1 MIKIIIN
8 QLELEKIKYQVTE
21 KIMSDIKAINYY
33 IDDIFIGS
41 KLNENNIIE
50 FNLYVSSVSEFEN
63 WDEMVEEA
71 LLKREH
77 EISTAIGNGIAIPH
91 ARICEYDDVS
101 VVIAKLAKPIDA
113 EISALHSNDKVDL
126 IFMIIAGKTKNKRVL
141 KLMSSISIL
150 AQNVEF
156 LDKIRKEK
164 NIKDI
169 IEIIENNEVEVKDTI
184 TAQDIMC
191 PELIPAKLSDTLEE
205 VAKRLIVENRA
216 GLPVID
222 SKGLFVGEIT
232 EKELI
237 EFGMP
242 KYTSLMNDL
251 SFMTIGEPFEEYFKN
266 EHLVTVNELYRKT
279 AEIIDRKSSIMEI
292 CFLMVSM
299 WRKKCLSPAVNMLII
314 PK

>member
-1 MIKIIIN
+1 MKLSSYLDEKFIFEDVDGENLDQVIKNVVKELSKCDKLIN
-8 QLELEKIKYQVTE
+8 RNK
-21 KIMSDIKAINYY
+21 
-33 IDDIFIGS
+33 
-41 KLNENNIIE
+41 
-50 FNLYVSSVSEFEN
+50 
-63 WDEMVEEA
+63 EMVEEA

-191 PELIPAKLSDTLEE
+191 PELIPAKRSDTLEE

-292 CFLMVSM
+292 CFLMVSKGNT
-299 WRKKCLSPAVNMLII
+299 RLYVVENGTYFGTIFRSDIIKKVLHI
-314 PK
+314 

>member
-1 MIKIIIN
+1 MKLSSYLDEKFIFEDVEGENLDQVIKNIVKELSECDKVIN
-8 QLELEKIKYQVTE
+8 R
-21 KIMSDIKAINYY
+21 
-33 IDDIFIGS
+33 S
-41 KLNENNIIE
+41 KETI
-50 FNLYVSSVSEFEN
+50 
-63 WDEMVEEA
+63 EEA

-91 ARICEYDDVS
+91 ARICEYNDVS
-101 VVIAKLAKPIDA
+101 VVIAKLSKPIDA
-113 EISALHSNDKVDL
+113 EISALHTNDKVNL

-150 AQNVEF
+150 AQNSKF
-156 LDKIRKEK
+156 LEKINKEK

-169 IEIIENNEVEVKDTI
+169 IEIIENYEVDVKDTI

-191 PELIPAKLSDTLEE
+191 PELEPAKLTDTLEE

-222 SKGLFVGEIT
+222 SNGLFVGEIT

-292 CFLMVSM
+292 CFLMVSKGNT
-299 WRKKCLSPAVNMLII
+299 RLYVVENGIYFGTIFRSDIIKKVLHI
-314 PK
+314 

>member
-1 MIKIIIN
+1 MKLSSYLDEKFIFEDVDGENLDQVIKNVVKELSKCDKVIN
-8 QLELEKIKYQVTE
+8 RNK
-21 KIMSDIKAINYY
+21 
-33 IDDIFIGS
+33 
-41 KLNENNIIE
+41 
-50 FNLYVSSVSEFEN
+50 
-63 WDEMVEEA
+63 EMVEEA

-216 GLPVID
+216 GLPVVD

-292 CFLMVSM
+292 CFLMVSKGNT
-299 WRKKCLSPAVNMLII
+299 RLYVVENGTYFGTIFRSDIIKKVLHI
-314 PK
+314 

>member
-1 MIKIIIN
+1 MKLSSYLDEKFIFEDVDGENLDQVIKNVVKELSKCDKLIN
-8 QLELEKIKYQVTE
+8 RNK
-21 KIMSDIKAINYY
+21 
-33 IDDIFIGS
+33 
-41 KLNENNIIE
+41 
-50 FNLYVSSVSEFEN
+50 
-63 WDEMVEEA
+63 EMVEEA

-216 GLPVID
+216 GLPVVD

-292 CFLMVSM
+292 CFLMVSKGNT
-299 WRKKCLSPAVNMLII
+299 RLYVVENGTYFGTIFRSDIIKKVLHI
-314 PK
+314 

>member
-1 MIKIIIN
+1 MKLSSYLDEKFIFEDVDGENLDQVIKNVVKELSKCDKVIN
-8 QLELEKIKYQVTE
+8 RNK
-21 KIMSDIKAINYY
+21 
-33 IDDIFIGS
+33 
-41 KLNENNIIE
+41 
-50 FNLYVSSVSEFEN
+50 
-63 WDEMVEEA
+63 EMVEEA

-216 GLPVID
+216 GLPVVD

-292 CFLMVSM
+292 CFLMVSKGNT
-299 WRKKCLSPAVNMLII
+299 RLYVVENGTYFGTIFRSDIIKKSFTYLVV
-314 PK
+314 

>member
-1 MIKIIIN
+1 MKLSSYLDEKFIFEDVDGENLDQVIKNVVKELSKCDKVIN
-8 QLELEKIKYQVTE
+8 RNK
-21 KIMSDIKAINYY
+21 
-33 IDDIFIGS
+33 
-41 KLNENNIIE
+41 
-50 FNLYVSSVSEFEN
+50 
-63 WDEMVEEA
+63 EMVEEA

-126 IFMIIAGKTKNKRVL
+126 IFMIIAGKTKNKRVV

-150 AQNVEF
+150 AQNVEI

-216 GLPVID
+216 GLPVVD

-292 CFLMVSM
+292 CFLMVSKGNT
-299 WRKKCLSPAVNMLII
+299 RLYVVENGTYFGTIFRSDIIKKVLHI
-314 PK
+314 

>member
-1 MIKIIIN
+1 MKLSSYLDEKFIFEDVEGENLDQVIKNIVKELSECDKVINRSRDII
-8 QLELEKIKYQVTE
+8 
-21 KIMSDIKAINYY
+21 
-33 IDDIFIGS
+33 
-41 KLNENNIIE
+41 
-50 FNLYVSSVSEFEN
+50 
-63 WDEMVEEA
+63 EEA

-91 ARICEYDDVS
+91 ARICEYNDVS
-101 VVIAKLAKPIDA
+101 VVIAKLSKPIDA
-113 EISALHSNDKVDL
+113 EISALHTNDKVNL
-126 IFMIIAGKTKNKRVL
+126 VFMIIAGKTKNKRVL

-150 AQNVEF
+150 AQNNEF
-156 LDKIRKEK
+156 LEKINKEK

-169 IEIIENNEVEVKDTI
+169 IEIIENYEVDVKDTI

-191 PELIPAKLSDTLEE
+191 PELVPAKLSDTLEE
-205 VAKRLIVENRA
+205 IAKRLIVENRA

-222 SKGLFVGEIT
+222 SNGLFVGEIT

-292 CFLMVSM
+292 CFLMVSKGNT
-299 WRKKCLSPAVNMLII
+299 RLYVVENGNYFGTIFRSDIIKKVLHI
-314 PK
+314 

>member
-1 MIKIIIN
+1 MKLSSYLDEKFIFEDVDGENLDQVIKNVVKELSKCDKLIN
-8 QLELEKIKYQVTE
+8 RNK
-21 KIMSDIKAINYY
+21 
-33 IDDIFIGS
+33 
-41 KLNENNIIE
+41 
-50 FNLYVSSVSEFEN
+50 
-63 WDEMVEEA
+63 EMVEEA

-232 EKELI
+232 ERELI

-292 CFLMVSM
+292 CFLMVSKGNT
-299 WRKKCLSPAVNMLII
+299 RLYVVENGTYFGTIFRSDIIKKVLHI
-314 PK
+314 

>member
-1 MIKIIIN
+1 MK
-8 QLELEKIKYQVTE
+8 LSSYLDEK
-21 KIMSDIKAINYY
+21 
-33 IDDIFIGS
+33 FI
-41 KLNENNIIE
+41 
-50 FNLYVSSVSEFEN
+50 FEN
-63 WDEMVEEA
+63 VDGENLDQVIKNVVKELSKCDKVINRNKEMVEEA

-292 CFLMVSM
+292 CFLMVSKGNT
-299 WRKKCLSPAVNMLII
+299 RLYVVENGTYFGTIFRSDIIKKVLHI
-314 PK
+314 

>member
-1 MIKIIIN
+1 MKLSSYLDEKFIFEDVDGENLDQVIKNVVKELSKCDKVIN
-8 QLELEKIKYQVTE
+8 RNK
-21 KIMSDIKAINYY
+21 
-33 IDDIFIGS
+33 
-41 KLNENNIIE
+41 
-50 FNLYVSSVSEFEN
+50 
-63 WDEMVEEA
+63 EMVEEA

-101 VVIAKLAKPIDA
+101 VVIAKLAKPINA

-292 CFLMVSM
+292 CFLMVSKGNT
-299 WRKKCLSPAVNMLII
+299 RLYVVENGTYFGTIFRSDIIKKVLHI
-314 PK
+314 

>member
-1 MIKIIIN
+1 MKLSSYLDEKFIFEDVDGENLDQVIKNVVKELSKCDKLIN
-8 QLELEKIKYQVTE
+8 RNK
-21 KIMSDIKAINYY
+21 
-33 IDDIFIGS
+33 
-41 KLNENNIIE
+41 
-50 FNLYVSSVSEFEN
+50 
-63 WDEMVEEA
+63 EMVEEA

-150 AQNVEF
+150 AQNVEL

-292 CFLMVSM
+292 CFLMVSKGNT
-299 WRKKCLSPAVNMLII
+299 RLYVVENGTYFGTIFRSDIIKKVLHI
-314 PK
+314 

>member
-1 MIKIIIN
+1 MKLSSYLDEKFIFEDVDGENLDQVIKNVVKELSKCDKVIN
-8 QLELEKIKYQVTE
+8 RNK
-21 KIMSDIKAINYY
+21 
-33 IDDIFIGS
+33 
-41 KLNENNIIE
+41 
-50 FNLYVSSVSEFEN
+50 
-63 WDEMVEEA
+63 EMVEEA

-101 VVIAKLAKPIDA
+101 VVIAKLAKQIDA

-292 CFLMVSM
+292 CFLMVSKGNT
-299 WRKKCLSPAVNMLII
+299 RLYVVENGTYFGTIFRSDIIKKVLHI
-314 PK
+314 

>member
-1 MIKIIIN
+1 MKLSSYLDEKFIFEDVEGENLDQVIKNIVKELSECDKVINRSRDII
-8 QLELEKIKYQVTE
+8 
-21 KIMSDIKAINYY
+21 
-33 IDDIFIGS
+33 
-41 KLNENNIIE
+41 
-50 FNLYVSSVSEFEN
+50 
-63 WDEMVEEA
+63 EEA

-91 ARICEYDDVS
+91 ARICEYNDVS
-101 VVIAKLAKPIDA
+101 VVIAKLSKPIDA
-113 EISALHSNDKVDL
+113 EISALHTNDKVNL

-150 AQNVEF
+150 AQNNEF
-156 LDKIRKEK
+156 LEKINKEK

-169 IEIIENNEVEVKDTI
+169 IEIIENYEVDVKDTI

-191 PELIPAKLSDTLEE
+191 PELVPAKLTDTLEE
-205 VAKRLIVENRA
+205 IAKRLIVENRA

-222 SKGLFVGEIT
+222 SNGLFVGEIT

-292 CFLMVSM
+292 CFLMVSKGNT
-299 WRKKCLSPAVNMLII
+299 RLYVVENGNYFGTIFRSDIIKKVLHI
-314 PK
+314 

>member
-1 MIKIIIN
+1 MKLSSYLDEKFIFEDVDGENLDQVIKNVVKELSKCDKLIN
-8 QLELEKIKYQVTE
+8 RNK
-21 KIMSDIKAINYY
+21 
-33 IDDIFIGS
+33 
-41 KLNENNIIE
+41 
-50 FNLYVSSVSEFEN
+50 
-63 WDEMVEEA
+63 EMVEEA

-292 CFLMVSM
+292 CFLMVSKGNT
-299 WRKKCLSPAVNMLII
+299 RLYVVENGTYFGTIFRSENKKKVLHI
-314 PK
+314 

>member
-1 MIKIIIN
+1 MKLSSYLDEKFIFEDVDGENLDQVIKNVVKELSKCDKVIN
-8 QLELEKIKYQVTE
+8 RNK
-21 KIMSDIKAINYY
+21 
-33 IDDIFIGS
+33 
-41 KLNENNIIE
+41 
-50 FNLYVSSVSEFEN
+50 
-63 WDEMVEEA
+63 EMVEEA

-101 VVIAKLAKPIDA
+101 VVIAKLSKPIDA

-216 GLPVID
+216 GLPVVD

-292 CFLMVSM
+292 CFLMVSKGNT
-299 WRKKCLSPAVNMLII
+299 RLYVVENGTYFGTIFRSDIIKKVLHI
-314 PK
+314 

>member
-1 MIKIIIN
+1 MKLSSYLDEKFIFEDVDGENLDQVIKNVVKELSKCDKLIN
-8 QLELEKIKYQVTE
+8 RNK
-21 KIMSDIKAINYY
+21 
-33 IDDIFIGS
+33 
-41 KLNENNIIE
+41 
-50 FNLYVSSVSEFEN
+50 
-63 WDEMVEEA
+63 EMVEEA

-292 CFLMVSM
+292 CLMVSKGNT
-299 WRKKCLSPAVNMLII
+299 RLYVVENGTYFGTIFRSDIIKKVLHI
-314 PK
+314 

>member
-1 MIKIIIN
+1 
-8 QLELEKIKYQVTE
+8 
-21 KIMSDIKAINYY
+21 
-33 IDDIFIGS
+33 
-41 KLNENNIIE
+41 
-50 FNLYVSSVSEFEN
+50 
-63 WDEMVEEA
+63 MVEEA

-216 GLPVID
+216 GLPVVD

-292 CFLMVSM
+292 CFLMVSKGNT
-299 WRKKCLSPAVNMLII
+299 RLYVVENGTYFGTIFRSDIIKKVLHI
-314 PK
+314 

>member
-1 MIKIIIN
+1 MKLSSYLDEKFIFEDVDGENLDQVIKNVVKELSKCDKVIN
-8 QLELEKIKYQVTE
+8 RNK
-21 KIMSDIKAINYY
+21 
-33 IDDIFIGS
+33 
-41 KLNENNIIE
+41 
-50 FNLYVSSVSEFEN
+50 
-63 WDEMVEEA
+63 EMVEEA

-251 SFMTIGEPFEEYFKN
+251 SFMTIGEALEEYFKN

-292 CFLMVSM
+292 CFLMVSKGNT
-299 WRKKCLSPAVNMLII
+299 RLYVVENGTYFGTIFRSDIIKKVLHI
-314 PK
+314 

>member
-1 MIKIIIN
+1 MKLSSYLDEKFIFEDVDGENLDQVIKNVVKELSKCDKVIN
-8 QLELEKIKYQVTE
+8 RNK
-21 KIMSDIKAINYY
+21 
-33 IDDIFIGS
+33 
-41 KLNENNIIE
+41 
-50 FNLYVSSVSEFEN
+50 
-63 WDEMVEEA
+63 EMVEEA

-292 CFLMVSM
+292 CFLMVSKGNT
-299 WRKKCLSPAVNMLII
+299 RLYVVENGTYFGTIFRSDIIKKVLHI
-314 PK
+314 

>member
-1 MIKIIIN
+1 MKLSSYLDEKFIFEDVDGENLDQVIKNVVKELSKCDKLIN
-8 QLELEKIKYQVTE
+8 RNK
-21 KIMSDIKAINYY
+21 
-33 IDDIFIGS
+33 
-41 KLNENNIIE
+41 
-50 FNLYVSSVSEFEN
+50 
-63 WDEMVEEA
+63 EMVEEA

-292 CFLMVSM
+292 CFLMVSKGNT
-299 WRKKCLSPAVNMLII
+299 RLYVVENGTYFGTIFRSDIIKKVLHI
-314 PK
+314 

>member
-1 MIKIIIN
+1 MKLSSYLDEKFIFEDVDGENLDQVIKNVVKELSKCDKLIN
-8 QLELEKIKYQVTE
+8 RNK
-21 KIMSDIKAINYY
+21 
-33 IDDIFIGS
+33 
-41 KLNENNIIE
+41 
-50 FNLYVSSVSEFEN
+50 
-63 WDEMVEEA
+63 EMVEEA
-71 LLKREH
+71 LLKSEH

-216 GLPVID
+216 GLPVVD

-292 CFLMVSM
+292 CFLMVSKGNT
-299 WRKKCLSPAVNMLII
+299 RLYVVENGTYFGTIFRSDIIKKVLHI
-314 PK
+314 

>member
-1 MIKIIIN
+1 MKLSSYLDEKFIFEDVDGENLDQVIKNVVKELSKCDKVIN
-8 QLELEKIKYQVTE
+8 RNK
-21 KIMSDIKAINYY
+21 
-33 IDDIFIGS
+33 
-41 KLNENNIIE
+41 
-50 FNLYVSSVSEFEN
+50 
-63 WDEMVEEA
+63 EMVEEA

-216 GLPVID
+216 GLPVVD

-292 CFLMVSM
+292 CFLMVSKGNT
-299 WRKKCLSPAVNMLII
+299 RLYVVENGTYFGIIFRSDIIKKVLHI
-314 PK
+314 